1 MKGAA
6 RTMMIYQQFLTIA
19 TAATCAL
26 GAAIVYAQPSGG
38 DFEDAIAAAQ
48 DAPLAIHAT
57 NPAEVALLQMQT
69 AFAKGDTARLGQLLP
84 LTATHPLHG
93 WGAYWEL
100 SARLKNAAP
109 EQVDAFLTKWAGT
122 YWEDRLRNDWLL
134 LLGQR
139 RQWAEFERLHPAFR
153 MRDDRQ
159 VQCYALAIDVIE
171 GRAASNAA
179 ATLAPLWFAQ
189 PNNDDGC
196 AHAAATLHA
205 VGHLPAEIAWERAR
219 RSAHQ
224 GGQNGARQALALVA
238 PELLSA
244 ASAAIAN
251 PEKFLQPPAAK
262 KGAARTASPAID
274 PRLAALALTRLAV
287 SKPERVVALM
297 HSSWGAQLGAADAD
311 WVWGAATQA
320 LAMKRESAA
329 AASAWGQVRQPAALH
344 PDMLAW
350 AARAQL
356 RLARWAAVRST
367 IEAMDEATR
376 AQPMWTY
383 WLAHSLARAPRA
395 DNRGADKAWS
405 QQLLERVAVHVG
417 DFYGQLALAD
427 LGRPLTAPPEP
438 PAPTPAELAAAAANP
453 GLQRALQ
460 AITIGL
466 RREGVREWNYT
477 TNLHTPGG
485 MDDRALLA
493 AAALACRFEVWDR
506 CINTSE
512 RTRSFA
518 SWSQRYPTPLI
529 EAMRPKA
536 AAQALDLAFVYGL
549 VRQESRFILDARS
562 HVGATGLMQVMPAT
576 ARWTAKK
583 IGLSGF
589 VPAQLADQDTNLTIG
604 AAYLRLVL
612 DDFEGSM
619 PLAAAGYNAGPGR
632 PRLWRQGPKLDAAIW
647 AENIPFTE
655 TRDYVK
661 KVLANATAYAVRIEG
676 QPQSLR
682 TRLGHTIGPA
692 TKAATPDLP

>member
-1 MKGAA
+1 
-6 RTMMIYQQFLTIA
+6 MMIFPKFLTIT
-19 TAATCAL
+19 TAAVCVAL
-26 GAAIVYAQPSGG
+26 GAGIVHAQGGTSASG
-38 DFEDAIAAAQ
+38 DFEDIIAAAQ
-48 DAPLAIHAT
+48 QAPTPSAAP
-57 NPAEVALLQMQT
+57 NPAEAALLQMQ
-69 AFAKGDTARLGQLLP
+69 AAYAKGDRARLSALLP

-93 WGAYWEL
+93 WAAYWEL
-100 SARLKNAAP
+100 SARLNTAP
-109 EQVDAFLTKWAGT
+109 SEHVEAFLKRWRGT

-139 RQWAEFERLHPAFR
+139 RQWAEFSRLYPAFR

-159 VQCYALAIDVIE
+159 VQCYALGLDIIE
-171 GRAASNAA
+171 ARAPANAA

-196 AHAAATLHA
+196 AHTAALLHA
-205 VGHLPAEIAWERAR
+205 TGHLPAEIAWERAR
-219 RSAHQ
+219 RSALQ

-238 PELLSA
+238 PDLVALA
-244 ASAAIAN
+244 NNAIAN
-251 PEKFLQPPAAK
+251 PEKFLTPPAPK
-262 KGAARTASPAID
+262 KGKAAAATPEPD
-274 PRLAALALTRLAV
+274 PRIAALALTRLSV
-287 SKPERVVALM
+287 SKPERAAALM
-297 HSSWGAQLGAADAD
+297 RSSWAQKLHTVDAD
-311 WVWGAATQA
+311 WVWGTITQGFALQRATGPA
-320 LAMKRESAA
+320 LEAFAH
-329 AASAWGQVRQPAALH
+329 VRQPRALH

-350 AARAQL
+350 AARSQL
-356 RLARWAAVRST
+356 RAGRWAALRTT

-376 AQPMWTY
+376 AQPVWTY

-395 DNRGADKAWS
+395 QNRAADEAWS
-405 QQLLERVAVHVG
+405 RTLLERTALHVG
-417 DFYGQLALAD
+417 DFYGQLALGE
-427 LGRPLTAPPEP
+427 LGQAVTAPPEP
-438 PAPTPAELAAAAANP
+438 SEVTAEELAAAAANP

-512 RTRSFA
+512 RTRGFA
-518 SWSQRYPTPLI
+518 SWAQRYPTPLI

-536 AAQALDLAFVYGL
+536 QERGLDLAFVYGL

-583 IGLSGF
+583 IGLTGF
-589 VPAQLADQDTNLTIG
+589 TPAQLADQDTNLAIG

-619 PLAAAGYNAGPGR
+619 PLAAAGYNAGPSR
-632 PRLWRQGPKLDAAIW
+632 PRAWRNGPVLDAAIW

-661 KVLANATAYAVRIEG
+661 KVLANATVYAVRIEG
-676 QPQSLR
+676 RPQQLR
-682 TRLGHTIGPA
+682 TRLGQTIGPA
-692 TKAATPDLP
+692 AKAGDPNLP